1 MKKILF
7 LLAFSLVATL
17 GLHAQKDFPANVRI
31 DVSEVTNNNA
41 KYSIFLYKDDDGTVG
56 YYMSLGGASEI
67 FSISIKGA
75 GNFAIEDV
83 RETCLWLG
91 ATTDEAF
98 ASLDSLLALYEMEAG
113 TVKEFQG
120 RSALGFDRLQES
132 NITTCQVKKKLLG
145 GKRLLF
151 TFTSGSVDC
160 GVYLNKG
167 IVKQLR
173 FGLKTNIKI
182 NPKYHR

>member
-1 MKKILF
+1 MKKIFF
-7 LLAFSLVATL
+7 LLVFSVASTL
-17 GLHAQKDFPANVRI
+17 GLHAQKDFPANIRI
-31 DVSEVTNNNA
+31 DVSEVTKDNA

-67 FSISIKGA
+67 FAISIKGA
-75 GNFAIEDV
+75 GTFSIEDT

-91 ATTDEAF
+91 ATSEETF
-98 ASLDSLLALYEMEAG
+98 ASLDSLLAMYDMEVG
-113 TVKEFQG
+113 TVREFQG
-120 RSALGFDRLQES
+120 RSALGFDQLLEQ
-132 NITTCQVKKKLLG
+132 NITTCEVQKKLLG

-151 TFTSGSVDC
+151 TFASGDNDC

-173 FGLKTNIKI
+173 FGLKANIKI
-182 NPKYHR
+182 NPRYHR